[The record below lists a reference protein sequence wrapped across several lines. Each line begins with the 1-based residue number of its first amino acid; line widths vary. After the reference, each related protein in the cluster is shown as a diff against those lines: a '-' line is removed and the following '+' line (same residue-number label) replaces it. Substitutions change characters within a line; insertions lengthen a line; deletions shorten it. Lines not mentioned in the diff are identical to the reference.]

1 MYVSPY
7 SMFMIENYPLNLR
20 SSKSICDFGSG
31 TGVLGIVA
39 SVFNSNKI
47 VSIEKDKEAIRLSM
61 QNYSNN
67 VDKKCNAQFFNNTF
81 DCHELFDTIICN
93 PASLPDIADV
103 DTFCDGGALG
113 MDMILEA
120 IEFANK
126 HLSENGRLYII
137 ITSIL
142 PRSIAEC
149 RVKQNGMVYSIYAK
163 KIIPFRNHY
172 KNITEWVDN
181 LKTDYKEMYY
191 LKIDNNYYEELFLWE
206 IYKDQEI

>member
-7 SMFMIENYPLNLR
+7 SMFMIENYPLNLKL
-20 SSKSICDFGSG
+20 SNSICDFGSG

-39 SVFNSNKI
+39 SIYNSSKI
-47 VSIEKDKEAIRLSM
+47 VSIEKDNEAISLSM

-67 VDKKCNAQFFNNTF
+67 VDKRCNTLFYNNKY
-81 DCHELFDTIICN
+81 DCHDLFDTIICN

-103 DTFCDGGALG
+103 SGFCNGGALG

-120 IEFANK
+120 IEFAYK
-126 HLSENGRLYII
+126 HLSKDGRLYMI

-142 PRSIAEC
+142 PKSIAEY
-149 RVKQNGMVYSIYAK
+149 RIKQNGMDYNIYAK

-181 LKTDYKEMYY
+181 LNTIFNEMYY
-191 LKIDNNYYEELFLWE
+191 LKINNNYYEELFLWE
-206 IYKDQEI
+206 IYRN